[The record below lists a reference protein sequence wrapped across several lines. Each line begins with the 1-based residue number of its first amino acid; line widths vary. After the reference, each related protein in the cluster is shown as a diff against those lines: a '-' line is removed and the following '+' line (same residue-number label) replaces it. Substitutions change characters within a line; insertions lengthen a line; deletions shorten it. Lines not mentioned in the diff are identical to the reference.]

1 MFGADLPRAFYPMTP
16 GYDDFSLRKK
26 TAFGGSADT
35 YATAVSVKGRKVSA
49 DIADVIKSNLQLE
62 EPVFAIS
69 IYDMGEST
77 FVAPEAEDEITDP
90 DGIKYRVRHVGN
102 TVLDT
107 LYKCLCTRKRVQS

>member
-1 MFGADLPRAFYPMTP
+1 MFGASLPQAFYPMVP

-35 YATAVSVKGRKVSA
+35 YADAVTVKGRKRSA
-49 DIADVIKSNLQLE
+49 DIADVIRSNIQTE
-62 EPVFAIS
+62 EPVFDITV
-69 IYDMGEST
+69 YDMGEST

-90 DGIKYRVRHVGN
+90 DGIKYRVRHIGN

-107 LYKCLCTRKRVQS
+107 LYKCLCTRKRVQ